1 LSREGWK
8 GRRGPL
14 GAAIPTSI
22 LTSILAS
29 ILAFILA
36 FLALPGRALAEPSSD
51 DKALATALF
60 REARTLMT
68 DGHIPDACLKFEES
82 QRLDP
87 SGGTILNLALCHEKE
102 GKLARAWSEF
112 SEAVAFAR
120 RDYRADREAEAQ
132 DHATKLEPRLSRL
145 TVIVP
150 DGVRVAGLRVES
162 DGRELAPAS
171 WALAFPVDG
180 GPHVVRATAPARL
193 AWEKTLEIAGEAG
206 TATVEIP
213 ALALAPIPP
222 PAPPPPVVQATPV
235 LVAQPVAS
243 AGNPRRTAAWIVGGA
258 AAVQLGIAS
267 YYGLRAFSLKSDIYR
282 NDQALS
288 AADTSTALTITGIV
302 TAGVSAYLFWTSR
315 RAHAH

>member
-1 LSREGWK
+1 LSRKGWK
-8 GRRGPL
+8 GLRAPRS
-14 GAAIPTSI
+14 AAI

-29 ILAFILA
+29 LLA
-36 FLALPGRALAEPSSD
+36 FLALPGRAVAEPSSD

-60 REARTLMT
+60 REARTLMGE
-68 DGHIPDACLKFEES
+68 GHVPDACLKFEES

-112 SEAVAFAR
+112 SEASAFAR

-132 DHATKLEPRLSRL
+132 EHATKLEPRLSRL

-150 DGVRVAGLRVES
+150 EGVRVAGLRVES

-171 WALAFPVDG
+171 WALAIPVDG

-193 AWEKTLEIAGEAG
+193 AWEKTLEIAAEAG
-206 TATVEIP
+206 TATIELP
-213 ALALAPIPP
+213 ALALAPVPP
-222 PAPPPPVVQATPV
+222 PAPPPSVERSTPI
-235 LVAQPVAS
+235 LVAQPVAP
-243 AGNPRRTAAWIVGGA
+243 AGNPRRTAAWIVGAA

-267 YYGLRAFSLKSDIYR
+267 YYGLRAFSLKSDIY
-282 NDQALS
+282 NNQEALN
-288 AADTSTALTITGIV
+288 AADTSTALSITGFV

-315 RAHAH
+315 RAHAN